1 MLREVILENFMSY
14 EYARVPL
21 KPGVNLVCGPNG
33 AGKSSLL
40 LGICVALG
48 ESYTERSRRLS
59 DLVRWGEEAGRVTL
73 VIDNSPVDGV
83 RPVPSID
90 RDTILLTR
98 VLRSDG
104 RYWFELNNRYAT
116 KAEVVELLSK
126 VGFNPDNMLVVMHQN
141 MPERFAALP
150 PHEKLRVVEQAVGFD
165 SYRRDVLEAMERLRG
180 VMSEEEE
187 LSRLLRS
194 AKETLDYWREKY
206 ERWREKVRLRSR
218 LEFLQREL
226 AWARVYELET
236 VCSELR
242 AEVDRLEGEME
253 ETSRKMEEERVA
265 VSAIREV
272 LSNMR
277 SSFLNG
283 LDRMAKLERRI
294 GVAEGEAEALRR
306 VIRKFGDRSLKADV
320 EGAVAR
326 AETLRAELLALRE
339 ELDRLWEGIHGKT
352 ERLVEESVR
361 LAVLESRLQDLERSL
376 KAVRRK
382 LRDRERRLADALGE
396 ASKLGE
402 RVETGR
408 SVQEIMED
416 ISLVRG
422 QISAMADVT
431 SEAEEMYNLYVD
443 RYGELVERAEKL
455 KAKKAEVMGEVE
467 ARVERW
473 REVVRELVR
482 QVNARYQA
490 IMAMLDASGEVR
502 LVNDDDIESAGIEI
516 TAGFRGAE
524 PSLLDAY
531 VHSGGERSTAVM
543 AFLLALQQNIKSPF
557 RAVDEFDLHLD
568 PRNRQA
574 VMEALVKVLKGQ
586 RSQYLAITPSEVSI
600 PEGDI
605 HIIMVQ
611 KVGGKSVATSV

>member
-1 MLREVILENFMSY
+1 MIREVILENFMSY

-126 VGFNPDNMLVVMHQN
+126 IGFNPDNMLVVMHQN
-141 MPERFAALP
+141 MPERFAALSP
-150 PHEKLRVVEQAVGFD
+150 QEKLRVVEQAVGFD

-187 LSRLLRS
+187 LNRLLRS
-194 AKETLDYWREKY
+194 AKETLEYWREKY

-226 AWARVYELET
+226 AWARVYELEA

-242 AEVDRLEGEME
+242 GELNRLEGEVE
-253 ETSRKMEEERVA
+253 ETSEKIEEERVA

-272 LSNMR
+272 LGNMR
-277 SSFLNG
+277 SSFLKG
-283 LDRMAKLERRI
+283 LERLAELER
-294 GVAEGEAEALRR
+294 GLGLAEGEARALRR
-306 VIRKFGDRSLKADV
+306 LGAHKPEV
-320 EGAVAR
+320 EELHAK
-326 AETLRAELLALRE
+326 AETVRGELTQLRAELQ
-339 ELDRLWEGIHGKT
+339 RLWDGIVGKT

-361 LAVLESRLQDLERSL
+361 LAVLESRLKELDRSV
-376 KAVRRK
+376 KAVRRR
-382 LRDRERRLADALGE
+382 LRERERRLAEALTE
-396 ASKLGE
+396 ASKLGD

-408 SVQEIMED
+408 SPQEIMED
-416 ISLVRG
+416 VSLVRG
-422 QISAMADVT
+422 KIMAMADVS
-431 SEAEEMYNLYVD
+431 SEAEEMYKVYMD

-482 QVNARYQA
+482 QVDARYQA

-502 LVNDDDIESAGIEI
+502 LINDDNIEEAGIEI